1 MKIKNIFPI
10 AIYVCIVL
18 NLVAC
23 GLIVVVTDDEDIK
36 EFNQDYAPSYKII
49 DKNLYVD
56 WDGVV
61 IEHNWRGDIVGR
73 KEAPL
78 KLKIPLSY
86 LQDVLSENGTIGYL
100 GRALDPMSVGHN
112 YNPESKI
119 KDDPN
124 NKKLIAT
131 INFQI
136 TKNGEPAINYF
147 RSILHS
153 EERSN
158 KISEYESSL
167 FRFSLSDR
175 YSDPIEKE
183 DYFSFPGIGTEK
195 DFVRGKDIAGLETY
209 MIPECFD
216 IKKLKD
222 EFKADPHNYYKDEKL
237 YRLAHKSDDEKDM
250 PENCIA
256 DLRSRFWITPSTT
269 PKEDMVAIECRLIGC
284 NIRFLYKK
292 HYVNI
297 LTPMRSGDVAANWKN
312 YRNVVIMLLERFEKE
327 AENS

>member
-18 NLVAC
+18 NVVAC

-49 DKNLYVD
+49 EKNLYVD
-56 WDGVV
+56 WDGVA
-61 IEHNWRGDIVGR
+61 IEQNRYGDIVGR

-86 LQDVLSENGTIGYL
+86 LQDVLYENGTIGYL
-100 GRALDPMSVGHN
+100 GIALNPMSVGEN

-136 TKNGEPAINYF
+136 TKNAEPAINYNS
-147 RSILHS
+147 SIFHS
-153 EERSN
+153 KERSD
-158 KISEYESSL
+158 KIREYESSL

-175 YSDPIEKE
+175 YSDPIDKE
-183 DYFSFPGIGTEK
+183 YFYRSSTEEK
-195 DFVRGKDIAGLETY
+195 DFVRGKDVAGLENY
-209 MIPECFD
+209 SVPECFD
-216 IKKLKD
+216 IEKLKED
-222 EFKADPHNYYKDEKL
+222 LKANPHNSYYQAKL
-237 YRLAHKSDDEKDM
+237 YRLAHKSDNEKDL
-250 PENCIA
+250 PENCLV
-256 DLRSRFWITPSTT
+256 DLETQFWITPSNT
-269 PKEDMVAIECRLIGC
+269 PKEDIVGIECQLIGC
-284 NIRFLYKK
+284 NIRFNYKK
-292 HYVNI
+292 HRVRI
-297 LTPMRSGDVAANWKN
+297 ITPIRSDDIVPNWKS
-312 YRNVVIMLLERFEKE
+312 YHGVVVKLLEKFEQD
-327 AENS
+327 ANSIQ